1 MHGSVIENSIYN
13 DIFASPILPETL
25 NYHRTNIE
33 ITLSKL
39 FVILSIILVT
49 GACNPTKYVPEGEVL
64 LSKNVLVTGKNEA
77 PLPAKI
83 SKTALKP
90 YIKQLPNKRIFGS
103 RFHLGLYNLSDIDK
117 ERWPH
122 GWLRKIGEEPVIFD
136 PLAAARSKDQLES
149 YLGSK
154 GYFNAVVD
162 ETAQI
167 DKKEAEVFY
176 RISPGTPYTIND
188 IKYEIE
194 DSMLYSLVMI
204 DTMNCT
210 LERGMVYDVDLL
222 QQERLRLERFIRD
235 VGFYAFST
243 EDIFYRVD
251 SSLLGRKVNIH
262 YVVARKAALD
272 SQGKLVYTTHRMY
285 RVRDVYVY
293 PEFDPREALRGG
305 DQYAASFDTV
315 YFKGLYFIT
324 PPGRQLVKP
333 DVIKQSV
340 YILPG
345 SLFSVTNSEQTQSH
359 LAELKNHRLINIAY
373 ADVGNATVDE
383 WGEGVLDCIIQLTP
397 MVRQSFTTELEGTNS
412 GGNLGGALNLIYQN
426 KSLFQ
431 GAENFTIKFK
441 GAYETL
447 TERVTGF
454 RNSQQYGFES
464 TLRLPKFLMP
474 FPSKEAFIRK
484 HDPKTVLQAGY
495 NFQKMP
501 VYTRTVA
508 NMTVGYSWRGNK
520 YTTHM
525 LNPLGIDVVNL
536 PYISPSFKA
545 RIDTS
550 SYLAYSYRDVM
561 ILGGNYSF
569 IFNNQ
574 MIQKSKDY
582 WFVRLGFDAA
592 GNLLALGYNIAGA
605 AKEDDT
611 YQLFRQPFAQYVKG
625 EADFS
630 YHRRI
635 NDASSLV
642 YRVFTGIGWPYG
654 NSRAMPFEEQYFGG
668 GSNDIRAWM
677 VRTLGPGSYAVTDTS
692 FINQTADIKLEANAE
707 YRFKLFWILEGA
719 MFADAGNIWTFRED
733 PDRPGAQFRFNK
745 FIDDI
750 AVGAGL
756 GLRFD
761 IKFVLLRADFGL
773 KLRDPQISEGS
784 KWIPLSRPFNFRD
797 DLTMVIGIGY
807 PF

>member
-1 MHGSVIENSIYN
+1 LT
-13 DIFASPILPETL
+13 FL
-25 NYHRTNIE
+25 RTNIE
-33 ITLSKL
+33 ITLPKL
-39 FVILSIILVT
+39 LVALLIILPVA
-49 GACNPTKYVPEGEVL
+49 ACNPTKYVADGEVL
-64 LSKNVLVTGKNEA
+64 LSKNKLVIEKSDAN
-77 PLPAKI
+77 LPAAV
-83 SKTALKP
+83 SMGTMKP

-103 RFHLGLYNLSDIDK
+103 RFHLGLYNLSNIDK

-136 PLAAARSKDQLES
+136 SVAAARSKDQLES

-154 GYFNAVVD
+154 GYFKAVVD
-162 ETAQI
+162 EKVEIA
-167 DKKEAEVFY
+167 KKEAEVFY
-176 RISPGTPYTIND
+176 TIMPGKPYTIKD
-188 IKYEIE
+188 IRYEIE

-210 LERGMVYDVDLL
+210 IERGMIYDVDLL

-235 VGFYAFST
+235 VGFYSFSP
-243 EDIFYRVD
+243 EDIYYRVD
-251 SSLLGRKVNIH
+251 SSMANRQVNVY
-262 YVVARKAALD
+262 YVVSRKSTFD
-272 SQGKLVYTTHRMY
+272 DQGKIGYSSHRMY
-285 RVRDVYVY
+285 RVRDVYVF
-293 PEFDPREALRGG
+293 PEFDPREALTGG
-305 DQYAASFDTV
+305 EQYSSSFDTV
-315 YFKGLYFIT
+315 YYKGVYFIT
-324 PPGRQLVKP
+324 PPGRQLIKP
-333 DVIKQSV
+333 EVIKQSI

-345 SLFSVTNSEQTQSH
+345 SLFSVTNTDQTQSH
-359 LAELKNHRLINIAY
+359 LADLKNHRLINVAY
-373 ADVGNATVDE
+373 TDE
-383 WGEGVLDCIIQLTP
+383 GESYRSDSGEGVLDCVIQLTP
-397 MVRQSFTTELEGTNS
+397 MVRQSFTVELEGTNS

-426 KSLFQ
+426 KSLFK
-431 GAENFTIKFK
+431 GAENFTIKLK

-447 TERVTGF
+447 TEKVTGF

-474 FPSKEAFIRK
+474 FPFKEGFIRK

-508 NMTVGYSWRGNK
+508 NMTVGYSWKGNR
-520 YTTHM
+520 YNSHM

-536 PYISPSFKA
+536 PYISPSFKE

-561 ILGGNYSF
+561 ILGGNYTF
-569 IFNNQ
+569 VFNNQ

-592 GNLLALGYNIAGA
+592 GNLLALTYNLANA
-605 AKEDDT
+605 RKDDDT
-611 YQLFRQPFAQYVKG
+611 YKLFNQPYAQYVKG
-625 EADFS
+625 EADIS
-630 YHRRI
+630 YHRKI
-635 NDASSLV
+635 NEASTVV
-642 YRVFTGIGWPYG
+642 YRAFTGIGWPYG

-668 GSNDIRAWM
+668 GANDIRAWM
-677 VRTLGPGSYAVTDTS
+677 VRTLGPGSYEVTDTS
-692 FINQTADIKLEANAE
+692 FINQTADIKLEANME

-719 MFADAGNIWTFRED
+719 LFVDAGNIWTFRED
-733 PDRPGAQFRFNK
+733 IDRPGAQFKFNK

-750 AVGAGL
+750 AVGTGL

-773 KLRDPQISEGS
+773 KLRDPQITKGT
-784 KWIPLSRPFNFRD
+784 KWIPLSRPYNMRD
-797 DLTMVIGIGY
+797 DFTMVFGIGY

>member
-1 MHGSVIENSIYN
+1 
-13 DIFASPILPETL
+13 
-25 NYHRTNIE
+25 
-33 ITLSKL
+33 
-39 FVILSIILVT
+39 
-49 GACNPTKYVPEGEVL
+49 
-64 LSKNVLVTGKNEA
+64 
-77 PLPAKI
+77 
-83 SKTALKP
+83 
-90 YIKQLPNKRIFGS
+90 
-103 RFHLGLYNLSDIDK
+103 
-117 ERWPH
+117 
-122 GWLRKIGEEPVIFD
+122 
-136 PLAAARSKDQLES
+136 
-149 YLGSK
+149 
-154 GYFNAVVD
+154 
-162 ETAQI
+162 
-167 DKKEAEVFY
+167 
-176 RISPGTPYTIND
+176 
-188 IKYEIE
+188 
-194 DSMLYSLVMI
+194 
-204 DTMNCT
+204 
-210 LERGMVYDVDLL
+210 
-222 QQERLRLERFIRD
+222 
-235 VGFYAFST
+235 
-243 EDIFYRVD
+243 
-251 SSLLGRKVNIH
+251 
-262 YVVARKAALD
+262 
-272 SQGKLVYTTHRMY
+272 
-285 RVRDVYVY
+285 
-293 PEFDPREALRGG
+293 
-305 DQYAASFDTV
+305 
-315 YFKGLYFIT
+315 
-324 PPGRQLVKP
+324 
-333 DVIKQSV
+333 
-340 YILPG
+340 
-345 SLFSVTNSEQTQSH
+345 
-359 LAELKNHRLINIAY
+359 
-373 ADVGNATVDE
+373 
-383 WGEGVLDCIIQLTP
+383 
-397 MVRQSFTTELEGTNS
+397 MVRQSFTVELEGTNS

-447 TERVTGF
+447 TEKVTGF

-464 TLRLPKFLMP
+464 TLRLPKFLIP
-474 FPSKEAFIRK
+474 FPSKESFIRK

-495 NFQKMP
+495 NYQKMP

-520 YTTHM
+520 YTSHM
-525 LNPLGIDVVNL
+525 LNPLGIDVVTL

-574 MIQKSKDY
+574 MIQKAKDY
-582 WFVRLGFDAA
+582 WFIRLGFDAA
-592 GNLLALGYNIAGA
+592 GNLLALGYNLAGA

-611 YQLFRQPFAQYVKG
+611 YQLFKQPYAQYVKG
-625 EADFS
+625 EADIS

-642 YRVFTGIGWPYG
+642 YRVFSGIGWPYG

-692 FINQTADIKLEANAE
+692 FINQTADLKLEANAE

-719 MFADAGNIWTFRED
+719 MFVDAGNIWTFRED
-733 PDRPGAQFRFNK
+733 PDRPGAQFKFNR

-773 KLRDPQISEGS
+773 KLRDPQISDGS